1 MVRLDQL
8 ASDRGHFCSRQR
20 AADHIREHGVEV
32 GGTLVRKPGR
42 KYPPEVSL
50 ALPVPPM
57 PWLALQPS

>member
-8 ASDRGHFCSRQR
+8 ASDRGHFRSRQR

-32 GGTLVRKPGR
+32 GGTLVR